1 MGLSW
6 EIREATPED
15 AVGLKSCME
24 SAYSLYQ
31 KRMGGERL
39 PPMDVDYLDE
49 IEKYPCWVIDAEGII
64 LGGLIMV
71 FDNQKASLANIS
83 IDPKF
88 QGLGI
93 GGELIRFAKA
103 RAKDKKYSELH
114 LATHILLEE
123 NISIYQ
129 HLGWEITGKEGKKV
143 LMKIKL

>member
-24 SAYSLYQ
+24 SAYSHYQ

-103 RAKDKKYSELH
+103 QAKDKKYSELH

-123 NISIYQ
+123 NISLYQ
-129 HLGWEITGKEGKKV
+129 HLGWEKTGKEGKKV